1 MLKRIAFVAG
11 AAAGYV
17 LGTRAGQK
25 RYEQIKAK
33 AEQVWSSAPVQQK
46 VEVAKQ
52 TLAERAPVVAEKVG
66 AATRAASSGLKDKVQ
81 GGSSSQDDGAD
92 TIDLTADGT
101 GPGTLGSSTLGT
113 GVTGD
118 DTRTPG
124 TGPGG
129 DKLP

>member
-1 MLKRIAFVAG
+1 MKRIAFIAG

-25 RYEQIKAK
+25 RYEQIKSR
-33 AEQVWSSAPVQQK
+33 AEQVWSSDPVQEK

-52 TLAERAPVVAEKVG
+52 AISERAPVVAEKVG
-66 AATRAASSGLKDKVQ
+66 AATRAATSTIKERV
-81 GGSSSQDDGAD
+81 GGSGATGTAED
-92 TIDLTADGT
+92 SIDLTGEET
-101 GPGTLGSSTLGT
+101 GAGTLGSATLGR

-118 DTRTPG
+118 DQQRTPG
-124 TGPGG
+124 MGPGG